1 MKEVIKITGV
11 LTSICI
17 ICAFL
22 LSFVYGIAIEK
33 IEINKQKRVED
44 AIINL
49 APYAEKIEE
58 IKIDNEV
65 IYNLF
70 NNKGKILGYA
80 FIAEGQGYQ
89 GKIKMLSVIDV
100 SLKKLQGIEV
110 VESIETP
117 GLGAKIKD
125 NSFKTQFKNINIS
138 KDIECLKDDPKYDNQ
153 IKSITGA
160 TVSSRAVTNILNK
173 KINVIIN
180 LVNKK

>member
-33 IEINKQKRVED
+33 IGINKQKRVED
-44 AIINL
+44 AITNL
-49 APYAEKIEE
+49 APNAEKIEK
-58 IKIDNEV
+58 IKIDNEI

-70 NNKGKILGYA
+70 NNNGEIMGYA

-100 SLKKLQGIEV
+100 SLKKLH
-110 VESIETP
+110 
-117 GLGAKIKD
+117 
-125 NSFKTQFKNINIS
+125 
-138 KDIECLKDDPKYDNQ
+138 
-153 IKSITGA
+153 
-160 TVSSRAVTNILNK
+160 
-173 KINVIIN
+173 
-180 LVNKK
+180 